1 MPKKNVASLAEKFPE
16 AVRWGDVLDQN
27 RPDVNTG
34 RGCSAAYAE
43 EVRLLLEKHFGTPV
57 PSLTLDAPPRGE
69 KNTRYFLILDDAEKE
84 KIRALRDTF
93 NALPAAV
100 KAGFPE
106 LIQPEAKP
114 KPQRQAIRCVKLQM
128 NREVWVIQF
137 YILEGVKY
145 HRSLGRTIAAA
156 LLPGKRPFITLS
168 SDAPASEFYGL
179 WNPPQDKSD
188 FFYPGRNEGMRYSV
202 NKNLMEN
209 RAFRGFVVGFLRT
222 VAAAEKK
229 HILKDAA
236 RTIERCGCFLP
247 QLSFPALLKFH
258 TPGEIIASVLP
269 ARNVLNRNLNTLDL
283 NAGYVA
289 ARFLSMIDPQDRPAL
304 SRITAED
311 VHRVLANA
319 PSVLFHGMGTR
330 AGVTAYLDAYTADK
344 FRQEPFDFNP
354 SGALAMARDYLNM
367 CENLHV
373 KIRYGLE
380 PEAYLRAHDELARLQ
395 RDRIEE
401 QEDAKPL
408 ITEPS
413 GFDKLEAV
421 LPGEFTR
428 MRSTRQ
434 LRLEGQRQRNCAFS
448 RRGLL
453 RSDTAAIFHWD
464 CGEKSYTVQ
473 FGILPNGRYSID
485 EMRGRCNEPCLPE
498 HRRKLEGLL
507 RGINR
512 KGALGA

>member
-16 AVRWGDVLDQN
+16 AVRWGDVPDQN

-84 KIRALRDTF
+84 KIRALRDIF

-137 YILEGVKY
+137 YTLEGVKY

-222 VAAAEKK
+222 VAAAEKNTF
-229 HILKDAA
+229 LKTLRA
-236 RTIERCGCFLP
+236 P
-247 QLSFPALLKFH
+247 LS
-258 TPGEIIASVLP
+258 
-269 ARNVLNRNLNTLDL
+269 
-283 NAGYVA
+283 VA
-289 ARFLSMIDPQDRPAL
+289 AAFCRSCRFRLFSNFIRRARS
-304 SRITAED
+304 SRA
-311 VHRVLANA
+311 
-319 PSVLFHGMGTR
+319 S
-330 AGVTAYLDAYTADK
+330 
-344 FRQEPFDFNP
+344 
-354 SGALAMARDYLNM
+354 
-367 CENLHV
+367 
-373 KIRYGLE
+373 
-380 PEAYLRAHDELARLQ
+380 
-395 RDRIEE
+395 
-401 QEDAKPL
+401 
-408 ITEPS
+408 
-413 GFDKLEAV
+413 
-421 LPGEFTR
+421 
-428 MRSTRQ
+428 
-434 LRLEGQRQRNCAFS
+434 S
-448 RRGLL
+448 RRET
-453 RSDTAAIFHWD
+453 S
-464 CGEKSYTVQ
+464 
-473 FGILPNGRYSID
+473 
-485 EMRGRCNEPCLPE
+485 
-498 HRRKLEGLL
+498 
-507 RGINR
+507 
-512 KGALGA
+512 

>member
-1 MPKKNVASLAEKFPE
+1 
-16 AVRWGDVLDQN
+16 
-27 RPDVNTG
+27 
-34 RGCSAAYAE
+34 
-43 EVRLLLEKHFGTPV
+43 
-57 PSLTLDAPPRGE
+57 
-69 KNTRYFLILDDAEKE
+69 
-84 KIRALRDTF
+84 
-93 NALPAAV
+93 
-100 KAGFPE
+100 
-106 LIQPEAKP
+106 
-114 KPQRQAIRCVKLQM
+114 
-128 NREVWVIQF
+128 
-137 YILEGVKY
+137 
-145 HRSLGRTIAAA
+145 
-156 LLPGKRPFITLS
+156 
-168 SDAPASEFYGL
+168 
-179 WNPPQDKSD
+179 
-188 FFYPGRNEGMRYSV
+188 
-202 NKNLMEN
+202 
-209 RAFRGFVVGFLRT
+209 
-222 VAAAEKK
+222 
-229 HILKDAA
+229 
-236 RTIERCGCFLP
+236 
-247 QLSFPALLKFH
+247 
-258 TPGEIIASVLP
+258 
-269 ARNVLNRNLNTLDL
+269 
-283 NAGYVA
+283 
-289 ARFLSMIDPQDRPAL
+289 MIDPQDRPAL

-330 AGVTAYLDAYTADK
+330 DGVTAYLDAYIADK

-395 RDRIEE
+395 RDRIAE
-401 QEDAKPL
+401 QEDAQPL

-512 KGALGA
+512 KGAFGA